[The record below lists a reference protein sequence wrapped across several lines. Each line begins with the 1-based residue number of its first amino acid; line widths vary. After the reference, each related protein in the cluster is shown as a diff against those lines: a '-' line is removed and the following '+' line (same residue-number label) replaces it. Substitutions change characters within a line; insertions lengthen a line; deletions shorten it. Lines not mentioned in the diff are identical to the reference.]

1 MMMVCIYYMVKDKKP
16 FSPCDYEE
24 LMDPQKKPQKV
35 VLNDANVFDYLK
47 AQGYDTSS
55 LVKCNDN

>member
-1 MMMVCIYYMVKDKKP
+1 MVKDKKT

-24 LMDPQKKPQKV
+24 LVDPQNNPKKV

-47 AQGYDTSS
+47 AQGYDISS